1 MRGRRNAPVRSS
13 ALCSAAAAAA
23 CGVAP
28 RELRASTRG
37 RAPVAAARHLALYL
51 DHVAFGASL
60 SACARAFARDRA
72 SVRHACARIEDRRD
86 DEDFDRAVAALEQAL
101 GAQKRLLESLA
112 LSFTLDPTGD
122 DS

>member
-1 MRGRRNAPVRSS
+1 MRGPPNALFRSH
-13 ALCSAAAAAA
+13 ALCVAAAAAA

-28 RELRASTRG
+28 HELRASTRG
-37 RAPVAAARHLALYL
+37 RAPVAAARHLAVYL

-86 DEDFDRAVAALEQAL
+86 EADFDRAVAALEQAL
-101 GAQKRLLESLA
+101 GAQKLLLEA
-112 LSFTLDPTGD
+112 IAISFTLDPTGD
-122 DS
+122 DR